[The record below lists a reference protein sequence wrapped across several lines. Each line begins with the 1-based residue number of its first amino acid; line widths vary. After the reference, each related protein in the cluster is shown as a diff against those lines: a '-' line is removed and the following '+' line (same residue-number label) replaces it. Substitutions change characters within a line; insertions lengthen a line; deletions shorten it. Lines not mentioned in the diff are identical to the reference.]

1 MLELSLATRD
11 IFHALGTADFRH
23 LWVGTLASSFA
34 MNMQLV
40 ARGWYV
46 YELTESALHLA
57 LVLLSF
63 TVPQVTLSLLGG
75 VVADRFPK
83 RGILTVGQLLNGL
96 AALAMGYLVFSG
108 SVRFSHFIVFGVLSG
123 TILALSFPSRH
134 AIVPNL
140 VRDHLVFS
148 AIALNSTAM
157 NIARVAGPA
166 FAGLLIAWI
175 AGGNTSS
182 DVGVGIVYFVIAGLY
197 IAASLV
203 TWTIS
208 VSGSVE
214 IQQTVRYVLTDMAE
228 VLRFVRRHPS
238 VWALV
243 WLAVIPF
250 MFGHTLNTF
259 LPAFNEDVINGGA
272 DSLGLLLSFMGIG
285 AILGSLTLA
294 TASNLRRK
302 GAWLIAMVV
311 TWGLAVAVFGLMHN
325 SISALALV
333 TVIGWLSSS
342 SMAMN
347 RALTQMHTRDR
358 MLGRVMSIDMMSH
371 GLMPIS
377 AIPIGILADTVGT
390 AFAISTSGVLLMLI
404 VTLMLFASPS
414 VKHLTKPD

>member
-1 MLELSLATRD
+1 MEVSLATRD
-11 IFHALGTADFRH
+11 ILHALGTANFRH
-23 LWVGTLASSFA
+23 LWIGTLASSLA

-57 LVLLSF
+57 LVLVSF

-83 RGILTVGQLLNGL
+83 RGILTGGQLLNGL

-108 SVRFSHFIVFGVLSG
+108 NVRFSHFI
-123 TILALSFPSRH
+123 IFPSRH
-134 AIVPNL
+134 AIVPDL
-140 VRDHLVFS
+140 VSDRLVFS

-157 NIARVAGPA
+157 NIARVSGPA
-166 FAGLLIAWI
+166 LAGVLIAWI
-175 AGGNTSS
+175 AAGDTSS

-203 TWTIS
+203 SWTIS
-208 VSGSVE
+208 VSGSTEV
-214 IQQTVRYVLTDMAE
+214 QQTIRHVVSDMAE

-259 LPAFNEDVINGGA
+259 LPAFNEDVLNGGA

-294 TASNLRRK
+294 TASSLRRK
-302 GAWLIAMVV
+302 GAWLIAMIIV
-311 TWGLAVAVFGLMHN
+311 WGLAVSAFGFMHN
-325 SISALALV
+325 NYSAFALV
-333 TVIGWLSSS
+333 VLIGWLSSS
-342 SMAMN
+342 SMALN
-347 RALTQMHTRDR
+347 RALTQMHTRNR

-377 AIPIGILADTVGT
+377 AVPIGILADTVGT
-390 AFAISTSGVLLMLI
+390 AFAISTSGVLLLVI
-404 VTLMLFASPS
+404 VTVMLFLSPT
-414 VKHLTKPD
+414 VRHLTKPD

>member
-1 MLELSLATRD
+1 
-11 IFHALGTADFRH
+11 
-23 LWVGTLASSFA
+23 

-57 LVLLSF
+57 LVLVSF

-75 VVADRFPK
+75 VVADRYPK
-83 RGILTVGQLLNGL
+83 RGILTVGQMLNGL
-96 AALAMGYLVFSG
+96 AALAMGYLVFTG
-108 SVRFSHFIVFGVLSG
+108 NVRFSHFIIFGVLSG

-140 VRDHLVFS
+140 VREHLVFS

-157 NIARVAGPA
+157 NIARVSGPA
-166 FAGLLIAWI
+166 FAGVLIAWI
-175 AGGNTSS
+175 AGGDTSS

-203 TWTIS
+203 SWTIS
-208 VSGSVE
+208 VSGSTE
-214 IQQTVRYVLTDMAE
+214 AQQTVRHAISDMAE

-250 MFGHTLNTF
+250 MFGHSLNTF
-259 LPAFNEDVINGGA
+259 LPAFNEDVLNGGA

-285 AILGSLTLA
+285 AILGSLTIA
-294 TASNLRRK
+294 MASNLKRK
-302 GAWLIAMVV
+302 GTWLIAMIVS
-311 TWGLAVAVFGLMHN
+311 WGLAIIAFGFMH
-325 SISALALV
+325 SSVSALALV
-333 TVIGWLSSS
+333 TLIGWLSSS

-347 RALTQMHTRDR
+347 RALTQMHTKDR

-377 AIPIGILADTVGT
+377 AIPIGILADTAGT
-390 AFAISTSGVLLMLI
+390 ALAVSTSGILLI
-404 VTLMLFASPS
+404 VFVTLMLFTSPS
-414 VKHLTKPD
+414 VRHLTKPD

>member
-1 MLELSLATRD
+1 MEPALATRD
-11 IFHALGTADFRH
+11 ILHALGTANFRH
-23 LWVGTLASSFA
+23 LWIGTLAASLA

-57 LVLLSF
+57 LVLVSF

-108 SVRFSHFIVFGVLSG
+108 NVRFSHFIVFGVLSG

-134 AIVPNL
+134 AIVPDL
-140 VRDHLVFS
+140 VSDRLVFS

-157 NIARVAGPA
+157 NIARVSGPA
-166 FAGLLIAWI
+166 FAGVLIAWI
-175 AGGNTSS
+175 AGGDTSS

-197 IAASLV
+197 ITACLV
-203 TWTIS
+203 SWTIS
-208 VSGSVE
+208 VSGSTEV
-214 IQQTVRYVLTDMAE
+214 QQTVRHVLSDMAE

-250 MFGHTLNTF
+250 MFGHSLNTF
-259 LPAFNEDVINGGA
+259 LPAFNEDVLNGGA
-272 DSLGLLLSFMGIG
+272 DSLGLLLSFMGMG

-302 GAWLIAMVV
+302 GAWLIAMNVA
-311 TWGLAVAVFGLMHN
+311 WGLSIAAFGFMHN
-325 SISALALV
+325 NYSAFALV
-333 TVIGWLSSS
+333 VLIGWLSSS

-347 RALTQMHTRDR
+347 RALTQMHTQNR

-390 AFAISTSGVLLMLI
+390 AFAISTSGVLLMVI
-404 VTLMLFASPS
+404 VTLMLFASPT
-414 VKHLTKPD
+414 VRHLTKPD

>member
-1 MLELSLATRD
+1 
-11 IFHALGTADFRH
+11 
-23 LWVGTLASSFA
+23 

-57 LVLLSF
+57 LVLGSF
-63 TVPQVTLSLLGG
+63 TLPQVALSLLGG

-83 RGILTVGQLLNGL
+83 RGILTVAQLLNGL
-96 AALAMGYLVFSG
+96 AALFMGYLVFSG
-108 SVRFSHFIVFGVLSG
+108 NVRFSHFIVFGVLSG

-134 AIVPNL
+134 AIVPDL

-157 NIARVAGPA
+157 NIARVSGPA

-197 IAASLV
+197 IAASLISCL
-203 TWTIS
+203 IS
-208 VSGSVE
+208 VPGSTE
-214 IQQTVRYVLTDMAE
+214 MQQTVRHVLSDMRE
-228 VLRFVRRHPS
+228 VLRFVRRHPKI
-238 VWALV
+238 WALL

-259 LPAFNEDVINGGA
+259 LPAFNESVLNGGA
-272 DSLGLLLSFMGIG
+272 GSLGLLLSIMGIG

-294 TASNLRRK
+294 AASSLRRK
-302 GAWLIAMVV
+302 GTWLIVMIVS
-311 TWGLAVAVFGLMHN
+311 WGAAITAFGLVQDN
-325 SISALALV
+325 ISAFVLV
-333 TVIGWLSSS
+333 MLVGWLSSA

-347 RALTQMHTRDR
+347 RVLTQMHTRNR

-377 AIPIGILADTVGT
+377 AIPIGIFADTVGI
-390 AFAISTSGVLLMLI
+390 AFAISTSGVLLMVI
-404 VTLMLFASPS
+404 VSLMLLASPS
-414 VKHLTKPD
+414 VRHLAKPD

>member
-1 MLELSLATRD
+1 
-11 IFHALGTADFRH
+11 
-23 LWVGTLASSFA
+23 

-57 LVLLSF
+57 LVLVSF

-75 VVADRFPK
+75 VVADRYPK
-83 RGILTVGQLLNGL
+83 RGILTVGQMLNGL
-96 AALAMGYLVFSG
+96 AALAMGYLVFTG
-108 SVRFSHFIVFGVLSG
+108 NVRFSHFIIFGVLSG

-140 VRDHLVFS
+140 VREHLVFS

-157 NIARVAGPA
+157 NIARVSGPA
-166 FAGLLIAWI
+166 FAGVLIAWI
-175 AGGNTSS
+175 AGGDTSS

-203 TWTIS
+203 SWTIS
-208 VSGSVE
+208 VSGSTE
-214 IQQTVRYVLTDMAE
+214 AQQTVRHAISDMAE

-250 MFGHTLNTF
+250 MFGHSLNTF
-259 LPAFNEDVINGGA
+259 LPAFNEDVLNGGA

-285 AILGSLTLA
+285 AILGSLTIA
-294 TASNLRRK
+294 MASNLKRK
-302 GAWLIAMVV
+302 GAWLIAMIVS
-311 TWGLAVAVFGLMHN
+311 WGLAIIAFGFMHN
-325 SISALALV
+325 SVSALALV
-333 TVIGWLSSS
+333 TLIGWLSSS

-377 AIPIGILADTVGT
+377 AIPIGILADTAGT
-390 AFAISTSGVLLMLI
+390 AFAVSTSGMLLI
-404 VTLMLFASPS
+404 VFVTLMLFTSPS
-414 VKHLTKPD
+414 VRHLTKPD